1 MRNDPHCY
9 PHGLPPALDTARMH
23 TQLAHALE
31 ANGGSDPVLLELAL
45 ALASLSADTRAE
57 TAITFRHLVDA
68 IQLHLGGSLAQPAA
82 PQHVSTECL
91 ATWQVRRATELMQ
104 VRLGEKICLP
114 EVARACGLSTSYFS
128 RLFKN
133 TLGMTTHQWLM
144 VQRVERAKVLLSTT
158 CMPIVDQTHM
168 TRVFSKRVRSSP
180 LVWRRLTMCGV
191 RESGSSR
198 PACVP
203 RGPAQR
209 RERV

>member
-1 MRNDPHCY
+1 MRNDPRCY

-57 TAITFRHLVDA
+57 TAITFRHLVHA

-158 CMPIVDQTHM
+158 CMPIVDIAFATGFADQTHM

-191 RESGSSR
+191 RDSGSSR
-198 PACVP
+198 TA
-203 RGPAQR
+203 GQR
-209 RERV
+209 A